1 MLGDGDGEKGLG
13 GGGERVGIDGV
24 GDGWKG
30 LGAKGLGAGCGRK
43 LLDPV
48 FTLTFVKVPEAAS
61 NTSWLATS
69 LPPPRVRDPSS
80 RDGRVGAGAVLTGR
94 NVGRFVGGGGGGGG
108 GGLLVGGGVGRG
120 VGIGAG
126 LRVVGRGL
134 AKLVNKLLNSLSK
147 SNAMGLGVGL
157 KEGPSGGWK
166 A

>member
-94 NVGRFVGGGGGGGG
+94 NVGRFVGGGGGG
-108 GGLLVGGGVGRG
+108 LLVGGGVGRG

-126 LRVVGRGL
+126 LRVVGRGP